1 MTLTLLGVLLPII
14 FAPKAKVEREK
25 EEEVI
30 TKLFLRFQSF
40 SPRFSSNR
48 VSSKNWREMALFPFP
63 SLIICVILA
72 PYLVHGF
79 YPKVSIVNDDKTVSK
94 WSTASKN
101 FDTLAWSQ
109 RDTITKFL
117 DKYLSS
123 ESSKDLS
130 SGCKDS
136 LTYLDNGL
144 RQRKVWS
151 YECKFNPLTQT
162 F

>member
-1 MTLTLLGVLLPII
+1 M
-14 FAPKAKVEREK
+14 
-25 EEEVI
+25 I
-30 TKLFLRFQSF
+30 TKLFLRFQF
-40 SPRFSSNR
+40 FYPRFSSNK
-48 VSSKNWREMALFPFP
+48 VSSKNWKEMALFPFP
-63 SLIICVILA
+63 SLITFVVLA
-72 PYLVHGF
+72 SHLVHGF

-94 WSTASKN
+94 WSTASRN

-130 SGCKDS
+130 NGCKDS

-151 YECKFNPLTQT
+151 YECKFYLLTRT